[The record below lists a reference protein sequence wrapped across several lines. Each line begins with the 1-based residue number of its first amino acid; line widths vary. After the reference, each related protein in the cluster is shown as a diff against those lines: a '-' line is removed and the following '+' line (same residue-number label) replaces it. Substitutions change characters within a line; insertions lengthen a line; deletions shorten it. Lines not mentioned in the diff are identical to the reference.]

1 MYNLICK
8 LSVHSRHVP
17 AGLLMGFWQLSVGR
31 QLILETYR
39 PLWQPNSWKSGWLKR
54 TGSSYS
60 AWTFYTL
67 VLSPSRLVTTKA
79 DVLTGGL
86 LSENVCPLCTECFHL
101 SQHCLLL
108 QLIVWVDP
116 VKIWIKFLRTIL
128 LVYNVKSLF

>member
-17 AGLLMGFWQLSVGR
+17 GGLFMGFWQLSVGR
-31 QLILETYR
+31 QLILETSR

-86 LSENVCPLCTECFHL
+86 LLEKCVSALYGMLPLEPALFAIAANSLSWLSENLNKVFENNTI
-101 SQHCLLL
+101 SL
-108 QLIVWVDP
+108 QC
-116 VKIWIKFLRTIL
+116 
-128 LVYNVKSLF
+128 